1 LRPAD
6 DAVTLDTTQLGI
18 DAASAEALRIVEAAR
33 IRV

>member
-1 LRPAD
+1 M
-6 DAVTLDTTQLGI
+6 LDTTHLGI